1 LLIGAKHLFFAAM
14 VAIASA
20 AGVKDEQWDLPSRG
34 ALMKPL
40 SCCTYYSDRGE
51 DHRGDD
57 DHGDG
62 SGRAST

>member
-1 LLIGAKHLFFAAM
+1 
-14 VAIASA
+14 
-20 AGVKDEQWDLPSRG
+20 
-34 ALMKPL
+34 L

-51 DHRGDD
+51 NHRGDG